1 MALVTGRVNQSWPD
15 PPSFLLS
22 QPQWD
27 ARFSGACASRCLPPK
42 TYRNIPTCEAD
53 VSCPAEVAVVD
64 PRHPLHGGHFRV
76 VRLLPGR
83 GGVGP
88 SYEVEHRS
96 GCTLLVPVAATEC
109 QQVVETRTKLSVD
122 GVRELVSLTEQR
134 DEHADRPRRSVGG
147 ASGGNEA
154 AGRRRGCRG
163 AGGGAP

>member
-1 MALVTGRVNQSWPD
+1 MALVTPRVNHRD
-15 PPSFLLS
+15 PKQPSFILS
-22 QPQWD
+22 QPGWD
-27 ARFSGACASRCLPPK
+27 ARFSGACASQCPPAR

-64 PRHPLHGGHFRV
+64 PRHPLYGGHFRV

-109 QQVVETRTKLSVD
+109 REVVENRTKLSVD
-122 GVRELVSLTEQR
+122 GLRELISLTEQR
-134 DEHADRPRRSVGG
+134 DEHADRPRRSMGR

>member
-1 MALVTGRVNQSWPD
+1 MRLTAAELSAL
-15 PPSFLLS
+15 LE
-22 QPQWD
+22 
-27 ARFSGACASRCLPPK
+27 

-109 QQVVETRTKLSVD
+109 RQVVETRTKLSVD

-163 AGGGAP
+163 ASGGAP